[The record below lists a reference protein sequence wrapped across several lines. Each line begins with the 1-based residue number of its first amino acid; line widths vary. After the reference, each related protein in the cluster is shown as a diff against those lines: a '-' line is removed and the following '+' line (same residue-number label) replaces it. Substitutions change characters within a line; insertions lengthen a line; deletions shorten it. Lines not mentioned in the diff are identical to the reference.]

1 MKKSFVLAVTLTL
14 LYLLAGRQPL
24 NASEKQ
30 SAYNVLLIQS
40 YDTRTP
46 WHNEL
51 TAGLRYGLE
60 ANGIHANITVEY
72 LNAAYWNYSEEQLI
86 MRRICDRARQR
97 ETDVIVTAGDEAF
110 YTLMHCGDSLPHQLP
125 VVITGIKF
133 TASNRLDYPNVCG
146 YTTRIDF
153 LQLLENAQRIFPRR
167 TEIVALR
174 DNSQTSKLGIAEL
187 DSAFQNFKIHH
198 PEYKLH
204 VLNVEG
210 DDAMRAVASICYP
223 QNAYNRIAIAPKW
236 TNFMSFVGKNSK
248 APVFAGQNEALTNG
262 VFCVHDVTPV
272 VETQRAADLAA
283 QILRGVHPST
293 YGVRDY
299 PGQMIYDYKQLEYF
313 NIPQELVRNG
323 TVLNVPVAVRYRVL
337 VILGYIVTAGLLI
350 LLVIWLN
357 TMRRREVR
365 RRTYAQT
372 RLLIQNRLVEQRNEF
387 DNIFNSIRDGLVTY
401 DVDFRIHF
409 INHSMASMVQMDK
422 EAVEARNYEG
432 KAAGTVFRLYVSG
445 ENVMHKLLK
454 EARDTKRIV
463 PFPENAFMLVVG
475 NGNYFPVSGEAV
487 PIYSGNKLTGVAV
500 CCRNISDEEMNKRFF
515 NLAIEFSSVFPWSY
529 SMQSNLFTMA
539 GKFLDYFDVKEE
551 DKDDFTLDKLM
562 ALVHPDDIEGMR
574 GFMNVCKGELS
585 DANGVARFRNGLGKF
600 EWVTYHCVAYKG
612 FDANEPYMLL
622 GVCQSI
628 QKYKDT
634 EAELTAARDR
644 ALQADKL
651 KSAFLANMSH
661 EIRTPLNSIVGFSD
675 LLRDIDSFSHEEV
688 KQFIDTININCT
700 LLLALISDILDLA
713 RIEAGSMDFHFAD
726 INLSFIMQ
734 QIYDSQRFTMPE
746 GVELLIDLP
755 EGDGKSIQTDVVRLK
770 QVINNFINNAKK
782 FTSKGYIKIGYTTER
797 SGWTTFFVED
807 TGLGIS
813 EENQK
818 RIFERF
824 YKVDSFTQGA
834 GLGLSICQTIVERFN
849 GKMEVSSELGK
860 GTRFIIRIPDIHI
873 EAEVPIPSTT
883 F

>member
-1 MKKSFVLAVTLTL
+1 MKKSFMLTSIVTLLCL
-14 LYLLAGRQPL
+14 LTCNQLI
-24 NASEKQ
+24 ASEKQ
-30 SAYNVLLIQS
+30 SAYNVLFIQS

-51 TAGLRYGLE
+51 TEGLHYGLE
-60 ANGIHANITVEY
+60 KNGIHAKVTVEY
-72 LNAAYWNYSEEQLI
+72 LNASYWNYPEEQLI
-86 MRRICDRARQR
+86 MRRICERARQR

-110 YTLMHCGDSLPHQLP
+110 YSLMHCGDSLPHQLP
-125 VVITGIKF
+125 VVVTGIKF
-133 TASNRLDYPNVCG
+133 TASDRLDYPNVCG

-153 LQLLENAQRIFPRR
+153 LQLLENAYRIFPKR

-174 DNSQTSKLGIAEL
+174 DNSLTGKLGIAAL
-187 DSAFQNFKIHH
+187 DSAFQSFKIHH
-198 PEYKLH
+198 PDYKLY

-210 DDAMRAVASICYP
+210 DDAMRAVTSICYP

-262 VFCVHDVTPV
+262 VFCVHDVIPLE
-272 VETQRAADLAA
+272 ETEAAADLVS
-283 QILRGVHPST
+283 QILRGVQPSSFSI
-293 YGVRDY
+293 REL
-299 PGQMIYDYKQLEYF
+299 PGKLIYDYKQLEF
-313 NIPQELVRNG
+313 FRIPQEYVRNG
-323 TVLNVPVAVRYRVL
+323 TVLNIPVAVRYRVL
-337 VILGYIVTAGLLI
+337 VVMGYVFTAGLLI
-350 LLVIWLN
+350 LLILWIN

-372 RLLIQNRLVEQRNEF
+372 RLLIQNRLVEQRNEY

-401 DVDFRIHF
+401 DIDFRIHF
-409 INHSMASMVQMDK
+409 VNQSMASMVSMDDDT
-422 EAVEARNYEG
+422 VTSRNYEG
-432 KAAGTVFRLYVSG
+432 KAAGTIFRLYVAG
-445 ENVMHKLLK
+445 ENVIYRLLK
-454 EARDTKRIV
+454 QARDTLSIV
-463 PFPENAFMLVVG
+463 PFPENAFMLVVST
-475 NGNYFPVSGEAV
+475 GNYFPVSGEVV
-487 PIYSGNKLTGVAV
+487 PVYSGGKLTGIAI

-529 SMQSNLFTMA
+529 SIQTNLFTMA

-551 DKDDFTLDKLM
+551 DKDDYTLDKLM
-562 ALVHPDDIEGMR
+562 ELVHPDDIEGMK

-585 DANGVARFRNGLGKF
+585 DANGVARFRNGLGKY

-628 QKYKDT
+628 QKFKDT

-675 LLRDIDSFSHEEV
+675 LLRDIDSFSREDV

-713 RIEAGSMDFHFAD
+713 RIEAGSMDFHFAGY
-726 INLSFIMQ
+726 NLSFIMQ
-734 QIYDSQRFTMPE
+734 QIYDSQRLTMPE
-746 GVELLIDLP
+746 GVKLLIDLP
-755 EGDGKSIQTDVVRLK
+755 GGDGKTIETDTVRLK

-782 FTSKGYIKIGYTTER
+782 FTHQGYIKIGYTTER
-797 SGWTTFFVED
+797 SGWTCFFVED
-807 TGLGIS
+807 TGKGIS
-813 EENQK
+813 EEDQK
-818 RIFERF
+818 HIFERF

-860 GTRFIIRIPDIHI
+860 GTRFSVRVPDVHV
-873 EAEVPIPSTT
+873 EREVQMPSTT

>member
-1 MKKSFVLAVTLTL
+1 MLAVVLAVCCLWGGSSL
-14 LYLLAGRQPL
+14 I
-24 NASEKQ
+24 ASEKQ
-30 SAYNVLLIQS
+30 SAYNVLFVQS
-40 YDTRTP
+40 YNTRTP

-51 TAGLRYGLE
+51 TQGLRYGLE
-60 ANGIHANITVEY
+60 ENGIHAKVTVEY
-72 LNAAYWNYSEEQLI
+72 LNATYWNYPEEKLI
-86 MRRICDRARQR
+86 MRRICERARQR
-97 ETDVIVTAGDEAF
+97 ETDVIVTVGDEAF
-110 YTLMHCGDSLPHQLP
+110 YTMMHCGDSLPHQLP
-125 VVITGIKF
+125 VVVTGIKF
-133 TASNRLDYPNVCG
+133 TAPDRLNYPNVCG

-153 LQLLENAQRIFPRR
+153 LQLLENAYRIFPKR
-167 TEIVALR
+167 TEVVALR
-174 DNSQTSKLGIAEL
+174 DNSATGMLGMAAL
-187 DSAFQNFKIHH
+187 DSAFVKFKVHH
-198 PEYKLH
+198 PDYQLF

-210 DDAMRAVASICYP
+210 DDAMRAVTSICYP
-223 QNAYNRIAIAPKW
+223 QNAYNRIAVAPKW

-262 VFCVHDVTPV
+262 VFCVHDLPPL
-272 VETQRAADLAA
+272 VETQRAADMVA

-299 PGQMIYDYKQLEYF
+299 PGELIYDYKQIEF
-313 NIPQELVRNG
+313 FHIPQEMVRNG
-323 TVLNVPVAVRYRVL
+323 TVLNVPVTVRYRVF
-337 VILGYIVTAGLLI
+337 VVLGYVFTAGLL
-350 LLVIWLN
+350 LLLIIWIN

-401 DVDFRIHF
+401 DIDFRIHF
-409 INHSMASMVQMDK
+409 INRSMATMINLDK
-422 EAVEARNYEG
+422 EVAESRNYEG
-432 KAAGTVFRLYVSG
+432 KAAGTIFRIYVSG
-445 ENVMHKLLK
+445 ENVMHTLLK
-454 EARDTKRIV
+454 QARDTKAIV
-463 PFPENAFMLVVG
+463 PFPGNAFMLVVSTG
-475 NGNYFPVSGEAV
+475 SYFPVSGEVV
-487 PIYSGNKLTGVAV
+487 PIYSNNKLNGLAI

-529 SMQSNLFTMA
+529 SMQTNLFAMSS
-539 GKFLDYFDVKEE
+539 KFLDYFDVKEE
-551 DKDDFTLDKLM
+551 DQDEFTLEKLLE
-562 ALVHPDDIEGMR
+562 LVYPDDLDGMK
-574 GFMNVCKGELS
+574 GFTNVCKGELS
-585 DANGVARFRNGLGKF
+585 DANGVVRFRNGVGKY

-628 QKYKDT
+628 QKFKDT

-675 LLRDIDSFSHEEV
+675 LLRDIDSFSPDEV
-688 KQFIDTININCT
+688 KQFIDTINVNCT

-713 RIEAGSMDFHFAD
+713 RIESGSMDFHFT
-726 INLSFIMQ
+726 NYNVSFIMQ

-746 GVELLIDLP
+746 HVQLLIDLP
-755 EGDGKSIQTDVVRLK
+755 AGEGKSIETDSVRLK

-782 FTSKGYIKIGYTTER
+782 FTPEGYIKIGYTTER

-807 TGLGIS
+807 SGVGIS
-813 EENQK
+813 AENKK

-834 GLGLSICQTIVERFN
+834 GLGLSISQTIVERFN
-849 GKMEVSSELGK
+849 GKIEVESELGK
-860 GTRFIIRIPDIHI
+860 GTRFIVRVPDVHV
-873 EAEVPIPSTT
+873 ESETPMPSTT